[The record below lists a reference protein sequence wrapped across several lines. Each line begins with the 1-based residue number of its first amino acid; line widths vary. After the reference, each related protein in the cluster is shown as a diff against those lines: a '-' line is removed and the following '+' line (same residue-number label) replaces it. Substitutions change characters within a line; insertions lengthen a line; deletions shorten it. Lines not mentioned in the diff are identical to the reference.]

1 GVWCAGDRLA
11 RSVQLER
18 RQRRLRDVVRRIAV
32 DRHADRRVPRAIAD
46 YVRRQDPDAD
56 ARHAEHRR
64 FPRDDLAGVQAVS
77 RVERQRCRDEVH
89 RVPDSGAQRGR
100 PGAAARRGA
109 PLGGMDRAALQRQ
122 VQFTMR
128 FHMFAALLVA
138 VAFATPPAPHAQAER
153 DFDLLEKTIPELQA
167 AMAAGTVTSKQL
179 VAAYLARI
187 KAYDDSGPR
196 LRAI

>member
-1 GVWCAGDRLA
+1 
-11 RSVQLER
+11 
-18 RQRRLRDVVRRIAV
+18 
-32 DRHADRRVPRAIAD
+32 
-46 YVRRQDPDAD
+46 
-56 ARHAEHRR
+56 
-64 FPRDDLAGVQAVS
+64 
-77 RVERQRCRDEVH
+77 
-89 RVPDSGAQRGR
+89 
-100 PGAAARRGA
+100 
-109 PLGGMDRAALQRQ
+109 MDRAALQRQ

-196 LRAI
+196 LRAIIALNPRALDAADALDKERAARGPRGPLHGIPVVI